1 MLMGHRELTT
11 SQYEEISER
20 DMEILNESLE
30 FLCEDLG
37 HGNWEVE
44 YSVRPPHSP
53 FSINWLTSSLVF

>member
-1 MLMGHRELTT
+1 MLTGHRELTT

-44 YSVRPPHSP
+44 YSVRHATHLSLD
-53 FSINWLTSSLVF
+53 FSLIQLTK